1 VVLPKN
7 APVMAK
13 GGDPARKRPAPT
25 TLPSG
30 RQALNIPTSSVD

>member
-1 VVLPKN
+1 
-7 APVMAK
+7 MAR
-13 GGDPARKRPAPT
+13 GGDPARKRPAAT